1 MAAGDLPVFVT
12 YFRGQEIR
20 FEAPTFF
27 LLFAFRGHSP
37 HLQFCVPFLFKVY
50 SFGLLSGLVDS
61 RSQIGALQVSQLGFE
76 GERLVAFEGQQKLD
90 SRHPSEFSSSP

>member
-1 MAAGDLPVFVT
+1 MASGDLPVFVT
-12 YFRGQEIR
+12 YFRRQKIR

-50 SFGLLSGLVDS
+50 SFGLLSGMVDP
-61 RSQIGALQVSQLGFE
+61 RSHIGVLQVSQLGFE

-90 SRHPSEFSSSP
+90 SRHPGKHRSSS